1 MDQSMSTARS
11 WDEMSVDEKLAMLW
25 QEIRDRRRQAS
36 AVVKCLD
43 ELRSRMEQI
52 ERRFEELPLS

>member
-43 ELRSRMEQI
+43 EL
-52 ERRFEELPLS
+52 PLS